1 MRKTLRISC
10 RSKDECL
17 DLINELLASN
27 VVKGRYVR
35 WELKGRNLVIEID
48 APPSRIDRVV
58 LELKK
63 LKGRSIGQGPHTE
76 VTVNE
81 LMKTIG
87 KPFIPDALRVVL
99 KHSGYEVEVVSGV
112 IRTNAPTDILVK
124 YATEVAKKLEELV
137 FYKPKA
143 STSAKKLV
151 TALSVLMESD
161 PYTVIEIL
169 KDMDYVIEEGHRLLV
184 KKQWEKVLKEVLKRL
199 AHK

>member
-112 IRTNAPTDILVK
+112 IRTNAPMDILVK